1 MSLDKIVV
9 LVLALL
15 FFGGILVLAI
25 KNRKEKNGEDQ
36 SPSAPTG
43 PQNEEGVSQ
52 FQPRERG
59 RRKTR

>member
-1 MSLDKIVV
+1 MSSDKIVV

-25 KNRKEKNGEDQ
+25 KNRKDKGGEGQ
-36 SPSAPTG
+36 SSSSVG

-52 FQPRERG
+52 FQPRDKDQ
-59 RRKTR
+59 RKKK